1 MNESEFDPYQS
12 WLGIKNAS
20 EGLNHYQLL
29 GLPLFEN
36 DAEKIAQAADHQME
50 LVRRHQTGPRGEHTQ
65 RLLAEIAKAKT
76 CLQNPESRVAY
87 DDTLIGSVSNATS
100 QVGARSKMAVV
111 ISGVALV
118 AIVGWL
124 VGRNLLLD
132 KEIPGDGQ
140 DSQESTVIKKNE
152 SKEQLGVNGG
162 ENIGLKKKSVKQ
174 LSNGDVFLGPITA
187 SINSPHVKAVKDG
200 RDEYLANWTSANDSV
215 EWIFELTDVKN
226 TYFDG
231 RISYTSASG
240 AKIKIECERLAK
252 TMTLPATDLPRT
264 EEFIVRLT
272 NRKPKLL
279 VLKIIDAGDSPLKIG
294 GVKLTPR

>member
-1 MNESEFDPYQS
+1 MNELEFDPYQS
-12 WLGIKNAS
+12 WLGIKNSS

-50 LVRRHQTGPRGEHTQ
+50 LIRRHQTGPRGEFTQ
-65 RLLAEIAKAKT
+65 KLLAEIAKAKT

-87 DDTLIGSVSNATS
+87 DETLIGSAATATDRI
-100 QVGARSKMAVV
+100 GTKSKLAMV
-111 ISGVALV
+111 ITGVALI

-132 KEIPGDGQ
+132 EESREDGH
-140 DSQESTVIKKNE
+140 DGPESTEIKK
-152 SKEQLGVNGG
+152 SKSKKQLGVND
-162 ENIGLKKKSVKQ
+162 KKQFSSKTKSVKQ
-174 LSNGDVFLGPITA
+174 LSSGDIFLTPVTA
-187 SINSPHVKAVKDG
+187 TINSAHVKAVKDG
-200 RDEYLANWTSANDSV
+200 RDEYLSHWTSSNDSV
-215 EWIFELTDVKN
+215 EWIFELSDVKK

-231 RISYTSASG
+231 RISYASESG
-240 AKIKIECERLAK
+240 AKIKVECERLAK
-252 TMTLPATDLPRT
+252 TMTLPATELPRT

-272 NRKPKLL
+272 NRKPTRL

-294 GVKLTPR
+294 GIKLTPR